1 MTAHLP
7 QHDPSDPVETA
18 VIRGLVRSWPR
29 RATVRRREPELDAP
43 TMDELYDE
51 GLTDFPEAML
61 PFAGYPLWERLD
73 DERRTRVRAW
83 AWIAY
88 NKSVIDIEQDVV
100 TPAFGLLFRDA
111 FDTGLSDA
119 DRAAV
124 VQSMVDEEYH
134 TLMHLNA
141 STLTSQRRGWE
152 LPDATLPKSLTA
164 RRHRE
169 ALARAASPRSAA
181 LTSLAYA
188 TVAET
193 SIADYLTLVAEDP
206 TIQPVHRATI
216 ALHRRD
222 ERAHA
227 SVSAEMIVLVY
238 DRLDSRDREIL
249 VHALRDAVEAFT
261 ATDTAVWSTILAAER
276 TPDGE
281 SMLREAAEGA
291 GRRRLLQDCSA
302 IDRLLARLG
311 VADDTG
317 SPGHSAAPAPSRFP
331 IPRHRP
337 RI

>member
-7 QHDPSDPVETA
+7 QLDPSNPVETA
-18 VIRGLVRSWPR
+18 VIRGLVRGWPR

-51 GLTDFPEAML
+51 GLADFPEAML
-61 PFAGYPLWERLD
+61 PFAGHPLWERLD

-88 NKSVIDIEQDVV
+88 NKNVIDIEQDVV

-111 FDTGLSDA
+111 FGTGLSDA

-141 STLTSQRRGWE
+141 STLTRWRRGWE

-193 SIADYLTLVAEDP
+193 SITDYLTLVAEDP

-222 ERAHA
+222 IAPA
-227 SVSAEMIVLVY
+227 LGG
-238 DRLDSRDREIL
+238 LLLGRDTLIGHRR
-249 VHALRDAVEAFT
+249 H
-261 ATDTAVWSTILAAER
+261 
-276 TPDGE
+276 
-281 SMLREAAEGA
+281 
-291 GRRRLLQDCSA
+291 RRRLVLDRRGRDHWSRSGGFC
-302 IDRLLARLG
+302 DRHRGRLLAFAAACCPCPADG
-311 VADDTG
+311 AAASPSSPVAWT
-317 SPGHSAAPAPSRFP
+317 SRGA
-331 IPRHRP
+331 
-337 RI
+337 